1 MKTLL
6 SLVVKALFLLAVAAA
21 LLVPPSLALATNSA
35 PPIRVPGPSTLALLS
50 VGVAAA
56 VIAVRWIRRR

>member
-1 MKTLL
+1 LKTLP
-6 SLVVKALFLLAVAAA
+6 SLLVKALFLLAVAAA
-21 LLVPPSLALATNSA
+21 LLVPALPVLATNGA

-56 VIAVRWIRRR
+56 AIAVRWIRRR